1 MGRTVDTVLER
12 SGLVGVCERKKKK
25 KKTCSSVCF
34 PRKRTLKYCPTDKTE
49 FVDNNNN

>member
-25 KKTCSSVCF
+25 KKDVFFCMF
-34 PRKRTLKYCPTDKTE
+34 PKKKDTE
-49 FVDNNNN
+49 ILSHR